1 MSSVR
6 ENAIRLLQSLP
17 DDSSVE
23 DIMEELY
30 FKLIVDN
37 GLKELDEGGGVSH
50 KEVEK
55 RLAKWLKFICCD
67 RKPLNFFIVT
77 G

>member
-1 MSSVR
+1 MASVR

-30 FKLIVDN
+30 FKLVVDN
-37 GLKELDEGGGVSH
+37 GLKELDEGKGIAH
-50 KEVEK
+50 EEVEN
-55 RLAKWLKFICCD
+55 RLAKWLK
-67 RKPLNFFIVT
+67 K
-77 G
+77 